1 MRQVI
6 ERAFALLKGRFRRL
20 KYLDMSC
27 AHLIPYVI
35 LACCV
40 LHNICLEGCEDVED
54 FIQDIEDYDDD
65 NANDFHPNRLPDDD
79 RGLIRRDYLTA
90 LLIHNALEM

>member
-20 KYLDMSC
+20 KYLDMSLVE
-27 AHLIPYVI
+27 LIPDVI

-40 LHNICLEGCEDVED
+40 LHNVCLQGCDENNID
-54 FIQDIEDYDDD
+54 FIEEGIEHVEGPV
-65 NANDFHPNRLPDDD
+65 NNIINNVENEGNDAA
-79 RGLIRRDYLTA
+79 GLAKRDYLCN
-90 LLIHNALEM
+90 LIR